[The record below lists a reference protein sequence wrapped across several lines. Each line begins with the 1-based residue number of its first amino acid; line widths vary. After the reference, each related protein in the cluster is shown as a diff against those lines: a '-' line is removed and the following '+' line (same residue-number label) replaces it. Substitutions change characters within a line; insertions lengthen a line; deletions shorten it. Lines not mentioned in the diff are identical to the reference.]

1 MANRQQ
7 RRQTKKMLNRPEL
20 KQYVDKFCME
30 ISSMLVDYMDEV
42 KKKADEMGV
51 PVKEV
56 LNKDET
62 VKQVI
67 DGKLHEMFKAKGE
80 ELGRKVQEITNQHKQ
95 SQFKVKI
102 NGKASL

>member
-62 VKQVI
+62 VKQAI

-80 ELGRKVQEITNQHKQ
+80 ELGEK
-95 SQFKVKI
+95 FKKLQI
-102 NGKASL
+102 NTSDLNLKLK